1 MSIIQ
6 AINNPEMLVGLILV
20 IISVVG
26 LVGGNVSVGTFT
38 FSFRTARGFANV
50 VLLGVLLV
58 GIGTILKELFWN

>member
-26 LVGGNVSVGTFT
+26 LVGGSVSVGTFT
-38 FSFRTARGFANV
+38 FNVRTARSFANV
-50 VLLGVLLV
+50 VLLGVLLF
-58 GIGTILKELFWN
+58 GIGMILKELFWN